1 MQTGTDIYE
10 ASKYLGMTVRTLEET
25 YGHLAAAKPDQC
37 PRRYRKFRDKR
48 M

>member
-10 ASKYLGMTVRTLEET
+10 ASKYLGTTVRTLEET
-25 YGHLAAAKPDQC
+25 YGHLRPQNLTNARDVTGSS
-37 PRRYRKFRDKR
+37 RDKR